1 MYNSDE
7 EINGARVGSSRQ
19 INDDNRIIA
28 WGFASGDVLST
39 VIYAV
44 LTGVTSTVQ

>member
-7 EINGARVGSSRQ
+7 EINGARVGSSRE

-28 WGFASGDVLST
+28 WEFASGDALSI

-44 LTGVTSTVQ
+44 LTGVTSTAQ